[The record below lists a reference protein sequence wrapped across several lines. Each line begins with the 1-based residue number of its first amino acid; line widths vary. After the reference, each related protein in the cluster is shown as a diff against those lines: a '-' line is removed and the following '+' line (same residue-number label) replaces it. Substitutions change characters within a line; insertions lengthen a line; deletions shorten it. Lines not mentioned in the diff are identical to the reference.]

1 MEWAG
6 GLERLLKVFRAC
18 TTPARLRSGHL
29 GGIVAIA
36 EVDGGLD
43 FPAEVGLDHLLAS
56 GILGG
61 NIQELLCC
69 AWGLAIERLVGR
81 ATDEDVD
88 HISICDVG
96 ELVALLGEALDV
108 LPEGLV
114 GPSPVVAEV
123 P

>member
-1 MEWAG
+1 MAG
-6 GLERLLKVFRAC
+6 SLGLA
-18 TTPARLRSGHL
+18 
-29 GGIVAIA
+29 
-36 EVDGGLD
+36 
-43 FPAEVGLDHLLAS
+43 AEVGLDCLLAG
-56 GILGG
+56 GILGADV
-61 NIQELLCC
+61 QEFLCC